1 MLAKLQRLLT
11 QDITLLGR
19 ARLTAR
25 FPLRQA
31 PRAIRSCALLAVVLG
46 AYACAASAAVPS
58 ATATRSPAR
67 ATATSQPKTDPADG
81 AVKPFWARRITG
93 YLRSRDGVPLKYV
106 VFLPAKTG
114 RFPVALFSTG
124 YATGS
129 VGGFSPRLDR
139 MLVEH
144 GYAVMGLNV
153 SGTGCSGGNHFSVYG
168 SNWGRD
174 GYDAVEFAAR
184 QPWSDGKVGMYGWS
198 WGGVNQLATA
208 INHPPHLKAI
218 APGMVITDLRLDE
231 TSPGGVNGNFLYWAW
246 GYFSQPCSAGQQHC
260 VKGASEYAGL
270 LQGTW
275 EEVRKTAEKDHDAEC
290 LRNLKHNIQL
300 EQENSFERALFE
312 HPLRDAWMQGGARQL
327 RLQTHLISVPVLSVV
342 ALTDEAMTSR
352 EGYYQETLDPNRT
365 WLLQSNGPHDLYGSA
380 QVGKVLVAF
389 FDRFVKGVPNGFDR
403 SPHLTVWMDTH
414 TNSDGD
420 YGDYMWTATPG
431 WQFTSRKLLPAVQPA
446 SFTLSE
452 GGQLL
457 TRGSGSGRP
466 DAYKYP
472 MPGPAVNVNVERPA
486 WGPMPVDW
494 RKGSLA
500 YTSSPFKHEMLA
512 YGPASVDLWVSS
524 NSPDSDLQVTL
535 TEVRPDGQEMY
546 LQRGWLRLSD
556 RAVDAARS
564 TPERPVL
571 LDRPDTIQVLNPG
584 VPVLARVEIP
594 PFAAELR
601 QGYRIRIWID
611 TPSPRGDFRFDYIS
625 WPATNEIWHDKTH
638 PSRLVIGKLDLSDL
652 HVPPKAARCGTS
664 MTEPCRRD
672 PLSN

>member
-1 MLAKLQRLLT
+1 MLSKLQRLLT
-11 QDITLLGR
+11 QDISITDKARLSVRLRLGQTPRAMRSGAILAALLG
-19 ARLTAR
+19 T
-25 FPLRQA
+25 
-31 PRAIRSCALLAVVLG
+31 
-46 AYACAASAAVPS
+46 YACVASGVLNAAATQTSAPPSAA
-58 ATATRSPAR
+58 R
-67 ATATSQPKTDPADG
+67 SQPDTDPADG
-81 AVKPFWARRITG
+81 AAKPFWARRITG
-93 YLRSRDGVPLKYV
+93 YLQSRDGVALKYV
-106 VFLPAKTG
+106 VLLPAKTG

-129 VGGFSPRLDR
+129 VGGFSPNLDR

-153 SGTGCSGGNHFSVYG
+153 SGTGCSGGNYFSVYG

-174 GYDAVEFAAR
+174 SYDAVEFAAQ
-184 QPWSDGKVGMYGWS
+184 QPWSDGNVGMYGWS
-198 WGGVNQLATA
+198 WGGVNQLAAA

-246 GYFSQPCSAGQQHC
+246 GYFSQSCSAGQQHC
-260 VKGASEYAGL
+260 VKGESEYAGL
-270 LQGTW
+270 LQHTW
-275 EEVRKTAEKDHDAEC
+275 DDVRKTAEADHDAEC
-290 LRNLKHNIQL
+290 LRNLKRNIQL
-300 EQENSFERALFE
+300 EQENSFERALFV
-312 HPLRDAWMQGGARQL
+312 HPVRDAWMQDGARQL
-327 RLQTHLISVPVLSVV
+327 NMHTHLISVPVLSIV

-352 EGYYQETLDPNRT
+352 EGYYQETLDPDRT
-365 WLLQSNGPHDLYGSA
+365 WMLQSNGPHDLYGSL

-389 FDRFVKGVPNGFDR
+389 FDRFLKGVPNGFDR

-414 TNSDGD
+414 ADGTG
-420 YGDYMWTATPG
+420 GDRGYMWSATPR
-431 WQFTSRKLLPAVQPA
+431 WQFTSQKLLPAVQPV
-446 SFTLSE
+446 SFTLTE

-457 TRGSGSGRP
+457 TSGPGKGEP
-466 DAYKYP
+466 DAYTYP
-472 MPGPAVNVNVERPA
+472 LPGPAVNVDVEHPA
-486 WGPMPVDW
+486 WGPMPADW

-500 YTSSPFKHEMLA
+500 YTSAPLEHDLLA

-556 RAVDAARS
+556 RAVDEAHS

-571 LDRPDTIQVLNPG
+571 LDRPDMFQVLNPG
-584 VPVLARVEIP
+584 IPVLARVEIP
-594 PFAAELR
+594 PFAAALR
-601 QGYRIRIWID
+601 PGSRIRIWID

-625 WPATNEIWHDKTH
+625 WPATNEIWHNETQ
-638 PSRLVIGKLDLSDL
+638 PSRLVIGKLELPDLKI
-652 HVPPKAARCGTS
+652 PPVAAPCGTN

-672 PLSN
+672 PFLQ